1 MDPYGTQ
8 AYGDIWHVYTAQA
21 IHDHDG
27 IGKQSRM
34 LSESAGH
41 SSTAQVHIDSSP
53 NVVLC
58 VAWWYLAW
66 HPRLQIAIIMA
77 ILH

>member
-1 MDPYGTQ
+1 MDAYGTGTQ
-8 AYGDIWHVYTAQA
+8 TYGNIWHVYTVQA
-21 IHDHDG
+21 IHDG

-41 SSTAQVHIDSSP
+41 SSTAQVHIDSSS